1 MRLWSSILERVLSW
15 NESTNPTTQSS
26 KYRRRTFACCTCPR
40 IITQKLWRLL
50 RSSGVFCESPGS
62 SDHGH
67 PGKKLITFQ
76 KALPD
81 NLWFLKQE
89 FLPTQCQGDIESSGY
104 RRDCQKNHRAKK
116 PNRGKWKKKSAFCSP
131 NRKKE
136 KP

>member
-1 MRLWSSILERVLSW
+1 MRLWSSILERVFSW

-26 KYRRRTFACCTCPR
+26 KYRRRTIACSTMPR

-50 RSSGVFCESPGS
+50 RIAWIVGPRSSG
-62 SDHGH
+62 
-67 PGKKLITFQ
+67 KKVNHIP

-89 FLPTQCQGDIESSGY
+89 FLPTQGQGDIESSGY

-131 NRKKE
+131 NRKKG
-136 KP
+136 KAVSY